1 MKTPEIVL
9 SLSVMKGLS
18 STSQSQTLMEYKIKL
33 KLLEDE
39 LCKQLSSNLLLVPAV
54 RVCNR

>member
-1 MKTPEIVL
+1 MKTSEIIL

-33 KLLEDE
+33 KVLEDE